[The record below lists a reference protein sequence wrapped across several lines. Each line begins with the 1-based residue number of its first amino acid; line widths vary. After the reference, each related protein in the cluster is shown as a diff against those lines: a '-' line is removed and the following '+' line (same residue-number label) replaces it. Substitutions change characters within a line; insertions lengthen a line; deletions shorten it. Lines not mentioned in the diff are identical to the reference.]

1 MLYRTNLP
9 SLRAE
14 AAIQHFRLG
23 DFSAALDSFDG
34 FSASMDAMKMET
46 VDALMIEPFLQMV
59 QMVAIKKLKR
69 TVDENFT
76 ITLRNRLAF
85 LRKESPNDLQTQK
98 DKFDALIEDLHNKKA
113 NDDLIEALYEVGVE
127 VGITACTELVIF

>member
-1 MLYRTNLP
+1 
-9 SLRAE
+9 
-14 AAIQHFRLG
+14 
-23 DFSAALDSFDG
+23 
-34 FSASMDAMKMET
+34 MDVMKMET

-59 QMVAIKKLKR
+59 QMVAMKKLKR

-85 LRKESPNDLQTQK
+85 LRKESPNDLQKQK

-113 NDDLIEALYEVGVE
+113 DDELIEALYEVGVE
-127 VGITACTELVIF
+127 VGITACTELVIL

>member
-1 MLYRTNLP
+1 
-9 SLRAE
+9 
-14 AAIQHFRLG
+14 
-23 DFSAALDSFDG
+23 
-34 FSASMDAMKMET
+34 MDVMKMET

-59 QMVAIKKLKR
+59 QMVAMKKLKR

-85 LRKESPNDLQTQK
+85 LRKESPNDLQKQK

-113 NDDLIEALYEVGVE
+113 DDELIEALYEVGVE

>member
-1 MLYRTNLP
+1 
-9 SLRAE
+9 
-14 AAIQHFRLG
+14 
-23 DFSAALDSFDG
+23 
-34 FSASMDAMKMET
+34 MET

-59 QMVAIKKLKR
+59 QMVAMKMLKR

-85 LRKESPNDLQTQK
+85 LRKESPNDLQKQK

-113 NDDLIEALYEVGVE
+113 DDELIEALYEVGVE
-127 VGITACTELVIF
+127 VGITACTELVIL